1 MDSQTKDVV
10 IMAHVEA
17 LSVLLPV
24 VHDPDGSH
32 VVHDLARLGIEQVA
46 PAIVAPVAASKKKP
60 QKRNALEQ
68 PLHETFS
75 LRILGSF
82 F

>member
-1 MDSQTKDVV
+1 MDSQTQDVV

-24 VHDPDGSH
+24 VHDPDGGH

-46 PAIVAPVAASKKKP
+46 PAIVTPVAASKKATEEERFGTTTP
-60 QKRNALEQ
+60 RAIQSQYMGL
-68 PLHETFS
+68 
-75 LRILGSF
+75 F